1 MKNYSMILRGKQL
14 KYQLYHQEK
23 FTKYEYL
30 TGQDILPSNEQQ
42 IIEQAKFTY
51 SPLEKAFK
59 KQIKTIEYQGSK
71 QADALHTLK
80 SNNQLTI
87 EDLVPKNAL
96 NNDEAKKSLI
106 KLKK

>member
-1 MKNYSMILRGKQL
+1 MKNYSMILIGKQL

-59 KQIKTIEYQGSK
+59 KQIKTIEYQEQK